1 MLTECSNVRRSLC
14 GTCVALSPTTLGLIT
29 QSVRV
34 RRLQFKGASMGDY
47 NKDTIGEEASAFG
60 QRAKGDV
67 KEAAGAVTGN
77 RQTER
82 SGAQEASMGAARQ
95 RSNRMVTGLF
105 RDRESAERAYGSL
118 SERGYGKDDVN
129 LMMSDDTRKKYFS
142 DDDDT
147 EFGTK
152 AWEGAGKG
160 AAIGG
165 GVGATL
171 GALAAIGTTL
181 ALPGIGLLIAGPIAA
196 ALAGG
201 GAGALTGGLIGALV
215 GNGIPEEQAKHYEQG
230 IREGGILMGVQ
241 PRSDEDAD
249 YFENNWR
256 ENRGESIYRLH
267 WFSWALQLLRAAA
280 RMTIPM
286 RERTRTIAMLLVI
299 RHVKAPL
306 RRMPI

>member
-1 MLTECSNVRRSLC
+1 MGTAIAVAPLTIKSISTHN
-14 GTCVALSPTTLGLIT
+14 GAFGAAI
-29 QSVRV
+29 
-34 RRLQFKGASMGDY
+34 KGVNMGDY
-47 NKDTIGEEASAFG
+47 NKNSVGEEASAFG

-67 KEAAGAVTGN
+67 KEAAGAVTGD
-77 RQTER
+77 RSLER
-82 SGAQEASMGAARQ
+82 SGAQESATGAARQ
-95 RSNRMVTGLF
+95 RSNRMVSGLF

-129 LMMSDDTRKKYFS
+129 LIMSDDTRKKYFS
-142 DDDDT
+142 DDEDT

-171 GALAAIGTTL
+171 AAIAAIGTTL

-196 ALAGG
+196 GLAGA

-215 GNGIPEEQAKHYEQG
+215 GHGIPEEHAKHYEEG
-230 IREGGILMGVQ
+230 IREGGIVMGVE
-241 PRSDEDAD
+241 PRNDEDAD

-256 ENRGESIYRLH
+256 ENRGESIYR
-267 WFSWALQLLRAAA
+267 
-280 RMTIPM
+280 
-286 RERTRTIAMLLVI
+286 
-299 RHVKAPL
+299 
-306 RRMPI
+306 